1 MLVQDQHQKAVF
13 YYFNEEKMKIS
24 RSTSEV
30 NGVIEPEHHIEILCP
45 QCDRDI
51 DEAELAA
58 QKCNDCGADLS
69 TPKQHM
75 EILATSIPLT
85 SFTFN
90 GG

>member
-1 MLVQDQHQKAVF
+1 
-13 YYFNEEKMKIS
+13 MKIS
-24 RSTSEV
+24 VSTNET

-58 QKCNDCGADLS
+58 KQCNDCGADLS

-75 EILATSIPLT
+75 EILATSIPMA
-85 SFTFN
+85 SFTI
-90 GG
+90 GE